1 MVKKHWVFKQIDA
14 TQQAALAAA
23 LSISPITA
31 SVLLSRGVT
40 TEDQARR
47 WLSSD
52 LYAEHDPFLLPD
64 MERAVDRLHAA
75 VTRSERICFYG
86 DYDVDGI
93 SATSQFV
100 TFFRSLGAEVT
111 AYIPHRVRE
120 GYGLNTAA
128 IRLLAAQGI
137 MLLVTSDCGTTSHH
151 EVTEANRLGLDVII
165 SDHHQTDGPLPAAVA
180 VLNPHRPDS
189 RYPFPGLCSGG
200 LAWKV
205 IRAYHSKYGGADLDG
220 ALDLVALATIAD
232 GVPLHDENRY
242 FVREGLKLIT
252 RGSRCGI
259 RALKLVAG
267 LQGACTTGSV
277 AFRLAPRIN
286 ASGRMAHGDL
296 SVRLLTTE
304 SEVEAKRLA
313 EEHEQLNRGRQKLEE
328 ATVSD
333 VLAKVDKGA
342 MPAALVL
349 GARHWSLGVVGIVAA
364 RLVDRFHRPSVV
376 VAINQQGLGKGSA
389 RSVPG
394 FDVFLAL
401 TECRDLL
408 EGFGGHPSAAGLTI
422 REERLDEF
430 SRRFAAVAEAWAADT
445 PSAPTLHVDAE
456 VNLGDVDLRLV
467 RELERLHPF
476 GSGNPEPTLAV
487 RNLNILETRVVGDR
501 HLKLTVR
508 HGASAPFDT
517 IGFRMGSLADL
528 GLSASTPVDLAFV
541 PEANRWNGLDRIQL
555 RIRDL
560 RASQPV
566 S

>member
-31 SVLLSRGVT
+31 SVLLSRGLT

-52 LYAEHDPFLLPD
+52 LCTAHDPFLLPD
-64 MERAVDRLHAA
+64 MERAVDRLHTA

-93 SATSQFV
+93 SATSQYV

-120 GYGLNTAA
+120 GYGLNAAA
-128 IRLLAAQGI
+128 IRQLAAQGI
-137 MLLVTSDCGTTSHH
+137 TLLVTSDCGTTSYQ
-151 EVTEANRLGLDVII
+151 EVAEANRLGLDVII
-165 SDHHQTDGPLPAAVA
+165 TDHHQADGTLPAAFA
-180 VLNPHRPDS
+180 VLNPHRADS
-189 RYPFPGLCSGG
+189 RYPFAGLCSGG

-205 IRAYHSKYGGADLDG
+205 TRAYRSKYGGADPDA

-232 GVPLHDENRY
+232 VVPLHDENRY

-252 RGSRCGI
+252 RGSRCGL

-267 LQGACTTGSV
+267 LQGPCTTGAV

-296 SVRLLTTE
+296 GVRLLTTE
-304 SEVEAKRLA
+304 SEAEAKRLA
-313 EEHEQLNRGRQKLEE
+313 EEHERLNRERQQLEQ
-328 ATVSD
+328 ATVAD
-333 VLAKVDKGA
+333 ALGKVDREDA
-342 MPAALVL
+342 AAALVL
-349 GARHWSLGVVGIVAA
+349 GTRHWSLGVVGIVAA
-364 RLVDRFHRPSVV
+364 RLVERFHRPSVV
-376 VAINQQGLGKGSA
+376 LAINEHGLAKGSA

-394 FDVFLAL
+394 FDVFMAL
-401 TECRDLL
+401 SECRDLL
-408 EGFGGHPSAAGLTI
+408 EAFGGHPSAAGLTI

-430 SRRFAAVAEAWAADT
+430 SRRFAAVAEAWTADM

-456 VNLGDVDLRLV
+456 VSLCEVDLRLV

-528 GLSASTPVDLAFV
+528 GLSASRPVDLAFV

-560 RASQPV
+560 RASQAL